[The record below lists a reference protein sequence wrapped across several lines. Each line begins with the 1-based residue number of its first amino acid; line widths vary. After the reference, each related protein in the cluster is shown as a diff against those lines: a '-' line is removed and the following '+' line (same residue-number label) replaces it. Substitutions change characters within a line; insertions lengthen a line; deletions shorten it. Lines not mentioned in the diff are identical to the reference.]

1 MVDPI
6 YTDALIY
13 ASLLA
18 MLAIGLTLTYI
29 TTRVPNF
36 AHASVAMV
44 GAYIA
49 LIITRVV
56 DVNPYISIPI
66 SFVVA
71 GMVSLGLYMFVL
83 KPLIRRNASKAIQM
97 ISTIAFDLIL
107 IGVLNVLADYI
118 VTTYKIPSREFTLRG
133 YDLAVGDAPMIL
145 IVAPI
150 MIASLAFALHIML
163 RKTKFGTL
171 VVM

>member
-56 DVNPYISIPI
+56 DVNAISIPI
-66 SFVVA
+66 SF
-71 GMVSLGLYMFVL
+71 GLLWKRFDVSKVLTQTCKVQEKPCLQQQMILGL
-83 KPLIRRNASKAIQM
+83 KC
-97 ISTIAFDLIL
+97 TD
-107 IGVLNVLADYI
+107 
-118 VTTYKIPSREFTLRG
+118 
-133 YDLAVGDAPMIL
+133 
-145 IVAPI
+145 
-150 MIASLAFALHIML
+150 
-163 RKTKFGTL
+163 
-171 VVM
+171 

>member
-97 ISTIAFDLIL
+97 ISNDIGIEMYGLTSTTLVIISAMYAPTIATE
-107 IGVLNVLADYI
+107 AC
-118 VTTYKIPSREFTLRG
+118 
-133 YDLAVGDAPMIL
+133 A
-145 IVAPI
+145 
-150 MIASLAFALHIML
+150 
-163 RKTKFGTL
+163 KFGTL

>member
-133 YDLAVGDAPMIL
+133 YDLAVGDLDLPGT
-145 IVAPI
+145 I
-150 MIASLAFALHIML
+150 MTLMLQQLQPWLHP
-163 RKTKFGTL
+163 KTMQQHK
-171 VVM
+171 

>member
-56 DVNPYISIPI
+56 AQYHLLLQAWFLLD
-66 SFVVA
+66 
-71 GMVSLGLYMFVL
+71 
-83 KPLIRRNASKAIQM
+83 
-97 ISTIAFDLIL
+97 
-107 IGVLNVLADYI
+107 
-118 VTTYKIPSREFTLRG
+118 FTCLC
-133 YDLAVGDAPMIL
+133 
-145 IVAPI
+145 
-150 MIASLAFALHIML
+150 
-163 RKTKFGTL
+163 
-171 VVM
+171 